1 MKEAGTVS
9 KKWSKLY
16 TYVLIA
22 NAVYIL
28 IFYMITK
35 LYS

>member
-1 MKEAGTVS
+1 MKKNKVNNW
-9 KKWSKLY
+9 KKSY

-22 NAVYIL
+22 NAVYIA
-28 IFYMITK
+28 IFYLIME

>member
-1 MKEAGTVS
+1 MQD
-9 KKWSKLY
+9 KKVKNWKKSY

-22 NAVYIL
+22 NAIYIA
-28 IFYMITK
+28 IFYLIME